1 MENQGIK
8 SVSLKTAFIAGV
20 VRSISPV
27 RENEN
32 EYLFVTVLNGAK
44 STNVYFGKKS
54 AESFAEGDVLT
65 KEQLLEMMFIVAE
78 NEDGEQ
84 RIKIALNG
92 SSDYTDLASMFDDVT
107 PVANEAMEAEVLAL
121 LSAEMTTREEDEA
134 DDDNDDDDDAK
145 AEAEAKALRLAK
157 KAKEAEDKKL
167 AKAGK

>member
-8 SVSLKTAFIAGV
+8 SVSLKSAFIAGV

-32 EYLFVTVLNGAK
+32 GFLFVTVLNGAK

-54 AESFAEGDVLT
+54 AESFSEDDVLT
-65 KEQLLEMMFIVAE
+65 KEQLLEMMFIVAT
-78 NEDGEQ
+78 NEDGEE

-107 PVANEAMEAEVLAL
+107 PVNNAELEAEVLAI
-121 LSAEMTTREEDEA
+121 LSADMTTREEDESEEEEEEE
-134 DDDNDDDDDAK
+134 DDAD
-145 AEAEAKALRLAK
+145 AVAKAKAIRDAK
-157 KAKEAEDKKL
+157 KAKGATTVKK
-167 AKAGK
+167 K